1 MANTSTSPIK
11 PDRFGY
17 AEAQHLL
24 NRAGFGGSSRQIQTL
39 ASMGPADA
47 VDTLIDFPSTTDL
60 PKPDIDPDVMR
71 PLTDAERRERNRAN
85 RNGDEETLARFRAM
99 RQTAQGAD
107 RRQFANL
114 QQWWVDR
121 MITTPA
127 PMQEK
132 LTLLWHG
139 HFAVNYRGCEDAY
152 LIYQQ
157 NELFRQNA
165 NTSFARLAAGI
176 VRDPAMLVFLNND
189 RNLKSRPNEN
199 LARELMELFTLGVG
213 QYTENDIKQGAR
225 ALTGYT
231 RNDNDFRF
239 NSGQHDTGNKT
250 ILGKTGPFNGD
261 QFVNICLA
269 QNACPQ
275 FIAFKIYKHFVAD
288 VAKPND
294 ADPDQKRVIL
304 KIAADLRRRDY
315 DLKPVLRRLLL
326 SEHFYDPSVRG
337 TKIKSP
343 VELTVGTI
351 RALATPQ
358 RSGRLLLDALRMM
371 GQEPLNPPNVAG
383 WPGGRT
389 WINTSTLFI
398 RQNLATYLI
407 TGKPPFD
414 TGWTRKQI
422 NYDAT
427 ALIED
432 IKNPTPQAVVDRL
445 LALLLGG
452 AARPENRA
460 ALLAFL
466 KDHNNRITNDTLI
479 ALLCLITAMPEYQ
492 LC

>member
-1 MANTSTSPIK
+1 
-11 PDRFGY
+11 
-17 AEAQHLL
+17 
-24 NRAGFGGSSRQIQTL
+24 
-39 ASMGPADA
+39 
-47 VDTLIDFPSTTDL
+47 
-60 PKPDIDPDVMR
+60 
-71 PLTDAERRERNRAN
+71 
-85 RNGDEETLARFRAM
+85 
-99 RQTAQGAD
+99 
-107 RRQFANL
+107 
-114 QQWWVDR
+114 
-121 MITTPA
+121 
-127 PMQEK
+127 
-132 LTLLWHG
+132 
-139 HFAVNYRGCEDAY
+139 
-152 LIYQQ
+152 
-157 NELFRQNA
+157 
-165 NTSFARLAAGI
+165 
-176 VRDPAMLVFLNND
+176 
-189 RNLKSRPNEN
+189 
-199 LARELMELFTLGVG
+199 
-213 QYTENDIKQGAR
+213 
-225 ALTGYT
+225 
-231 RNDNDFRF
+231 
-239 NSGQHDTGNKT
+239 
-250 ILGKTGPFNGD
+250 FNGD

-326 SEHFYDPSVRG
+326 SEHFYDPSARG

-343 VELTVGTI
+343 IELTVGTI

-466 KDHNNRITNDTLI
+466 KDHNNRITNDTLV